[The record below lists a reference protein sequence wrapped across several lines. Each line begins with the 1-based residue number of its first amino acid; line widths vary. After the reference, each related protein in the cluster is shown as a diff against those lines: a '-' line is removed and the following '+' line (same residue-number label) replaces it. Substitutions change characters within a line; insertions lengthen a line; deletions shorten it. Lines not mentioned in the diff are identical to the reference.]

1 MAFENSPFKLTQEIL
16 DVMDGECSEQY
27 EYFRT
32 LLIRGFLEARKH
44 MERIVL
50 QARAADDIRL
60 NIPKYSIY
68 IYLPFYLS
76 ISISTSISICLFLSI
91 MIGKVYE
98 NSYHVSSIRPISP
111 SPSL

>member
-1 MAFENSPFKLTQEIL
+1 MLSNSPGGNMAFENSPFKLTQEIL

-60 NIPKYSIY
+60 HIPKYLRHIYLSFFLSFNLYIY
-68 IYLPFYLS
+68 IYIHMFIFEHNDRKGL
-76 ISISTSISICLFLSI
+76 
-91 MIGKVYE
+91 
-98 NSYHVSSIRPISP
+98 
-111 SPSL
+111 